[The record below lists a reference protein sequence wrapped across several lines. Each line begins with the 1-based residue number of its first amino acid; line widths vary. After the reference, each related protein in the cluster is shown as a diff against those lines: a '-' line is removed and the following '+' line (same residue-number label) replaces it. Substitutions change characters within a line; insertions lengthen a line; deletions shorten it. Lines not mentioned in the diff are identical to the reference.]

1 MRKGARKEFG
11 SLQHLGRRAERWRDI
26 LVQRLADTEVS
37 TVFFLLE
44 PLNIFVSTRSHVKR
58 LGISKVPEIVKE
70 IVLKEFW
77 GLLKLDREGPVDN
90 RPTTD

>member
-1 MRKGARKEFG
+1 MRKGAGKEFG

-37 TVFFLLE
+37 TFFFFLLE

-77 GLLKLDREGPVDN
+77 GLLK
-90 RPTTD
+90 